1 MSNPSKMR
9 IDLRFYAD
17 LISVGVFTLKVG
29 RQLQLKN
36 VVGRV
41 AETSFL
47 VKNLLH
53 SDHKNVARHYVV
65 RYSFIFLFFFS
76 QDGLPLLGQVLT
88 FLVSSDKEAHTL
100 VALILAF
107 CKHCGDDY
115 AGGSA
120 SR

>member
-1 MSNPSKMR
+1 MQILGFKKDDKVSNPSKMR

-65 RYSFIFLFFFS
+65 RYSFIFLFFFHRM
-76 QDGLPLLGQVLT
+76 VCRC
-88 FLVSSDKEAHTL
+88 
-100 VALILAF
+100 LAR
-107 CKHCGDDY
+107 Y
-115 AGGSA
+115 
-120 SR
+120 